1 MIKLR
6 MVMFKSSIFKLDVHK
21 VITVISRPEIFGA
34 QYGDGRLHEVLSCII
49 IILLSSILYPDNGVC
64 LCVTDVGGSSGKVC
78 PVGLQV
84 QCRSEC

>member
-1 MIKLR
+1 MCDNGPLR
-6 MVMFKSSIFKLDVHK
+6 VK
-21 VITVISRPEIFGA
+21 VYQCCNCRQAGMKYNYHYLIHE
-34 QYGDGRLHEVLSCII
+34 DGTYIQWQTT
-49 IILLSSILYPDNGVC
+49 SILYPDNGVC